1 MNVPLQNHF
10 VRIHF
15 GLLLAAVATAG
26 AIAVTAVRAVS
37 ALPSPTIAA
46 PVAVVQSQPLTQRVL
61 PASALHGFIT
71 TQPPTTVHSAQTW
84 AARVERSTT
93 PAREA
98 ARLERLGFVAGVR
111 EQLHGRFPLAAE
123 AVSVVERY
131 RTAAGAR
138 AELAYQ
144 RAAAETGWADEHV
157 TPLRGIAIPGAMGW
171 IARAP
176 HIAAVNIMF
185 SAGREFYIVGSGAAP
200 GTHGAPTAGQMIG
213 AAQLENLIANG
224 CVAKPA
230 RAAHDARQPV
240 HGMGGPPMLL
250 H

>member
-1 MNVPLQNHF
+1 MNVPLQNRLVSTHF
-10 VRIHF
+10 A
-15 GLLLAAVATAG
+15 LLLAAVATAG

-37 ALPSPTIAA
+37 SLPSLSVAA
-46 PVAVVQSQPLTQRVL
+46 PVAAVQPLPLTQRVL
-61 PASALHGFIT
+61 PDSALHGFIT
-71 TQPPTTVHSAQTW
+71 MQRPTAVHSAQTW

-98 ARLERLGFVAGVR
+98 ARLERLGFVAGIR

-131 RTAAGAR
+131 RTLAGAQ

-144 RAAAETGWADEHV
+144 RAMAETGWADEHV
-157 TPLRGIAIPGAMGW
+157 TLLRGIAIPGAVGW
-171 IARAP
+171 IARSP
-176 HIAAVNIMF
+176 HLAAVNIMF
-185 SAGREFYIVGSGAAP
+185 SVGREFYVVGSGAAP
-200 GTHGAPTAGQMIG
+200 GTRGAPTAGQMIG

-230 RAAHDARQPV
+230 PARSAA
-240 HGMGGPPMLL
+240 G
-250 H
+250 

>member
-1 MNVPLQNHF
+1 MNVPLQNRFVSTHF
-10 VRIHF
+10 A
-15 GLLLAAVATAG
+15 LLLAAVATAG

-37 ALPSPTIAA
+37 ALPSPPVAA
-46 PVAVVQSQPLTQRVL
+46 PVAAIQPLPLIQRVL

-71 TQPPTTVHSAQTW
+71 TQRPTTVHSAQTW
-84 AARVERSTT
+84 AAGVERSMT

-131 RTAAGAR
+131 RTAAGAH

-144 RAAAETGWADEHV
+144 RAMAESGWADEHV
-157 TPLRGIAIPGAMGW
+157 TPLHDLAIPSALGW
-171 IARAP
+171 ITRSP
-176 HIAAVNIMF
+176 QIAAVNIMF
-185 SAGREFYIVGSGAAP
+185 SVGRDFYIVGSGAAL
-200 GTHGAPTAGQMIG
+200 GTPGAPTAGQMIG

-230 RAAHDARQPV
+230 PAAQGAPQPV
-240 HGMGGPPMLL
+240 DGMGGPPMLL

>member
-1 MNVPLQNHF
+1 MHVQLHNRF
-10 VRIHF
+10 VSTQF
-15 GLLLAAVATAG
+15 GLVLAAVATAG
-26 AIAVTAVRAVS
+26 VIAVTAVRAVDS
-37 ALPSPTIAA
+37 LPGPPVAA
-46 PVAVVQSQPLTQRVL
+46 PVAAVQPRPLTQLVL
-61 PASALHGFIT
+61 PASALHRFIT
-71 TQPPTTVHSAQTW
+71 AQTPSTVHSAQTW
-84 AARVERSTT
+84 AARVERATT

-111 EQLHGRFPLAAE
+111 EQLHGRFPLAAQ

-131 RTAAGAR
+131 RTPTGAR

-144 RAAAETGWADEHV
+144 RTMAEAGWAVEPV
-157 TPLRGIAIPGAMGW
+157 TPLRGIAIPGAVGW
-171 IARAP
+171 IVRGP

-185 SAGREFYIVGSGAAP
+185 NAGRDVYIVGSGAAP
-200 GTHGAPTAGQMIG
+200 GTRGAPTARQMIG

-230 RAAHDARQPV
+230 PTAHHASQPL
-240 HGMGGPPMLL
+240 HGMGGRLMLL

>member
-1 MNVPLQNHF
+1 MNVPLQNRF
-10 VRIHF
+10 VSTHF
-15 GLLLAAVATAG
+15 GLLLAAVAAAG

-37 ALPSPTIAA
+37 SLPSPLIAA
-46 PVAVVQSQPLTQRVL
+46 PVGAVQPLPLTQRVL
-61 PASALHGFIT
+61 PASVLHGFIT
-71 TQPPTTVHSAQTW
+71 TQRPTTVRSAQTW

-98 ARLERLGFVAGVR
+98 LRLERLGFVAGVR
-111 EQLHGRFPLAAE
+111 QQLHGRFPLAAE

-131 RTAAGAR
+131 RTLAGAR

-144 RAAAETGWADEHV
+144 RTMAEAAWADEQV
-157 TPLRGIAIPGAMGW
+157 TPLRGIAIPGAVGW

-176 HIAAVNIMF
+176 HIAAINVMF
-185 SAGREFYIVGSGAAP
+185 SAGREFYIVGSVAAP
-200 GTHGAPTAGQMIG
+200 GTHGAPTTGQMIG

-230 RAAHDARQPV
+230 PAAHHARQPV
-240 HGMGGPPMLL
+240 HGMGSRPMLL

>member
-1 MNVPLQNHF
+1 MNVPLQNRF
-10 VRIHF
+10 VSTPF

-26 AIAVTAVRAVS
+26 LLAITAVRAVS
-37 ALPSPTIAA
+37 SLPSSRITA
-46 PVAVVQSQPLTQRVL
+46 PVAAVQPLPLTQRVL
-61 PASALHGFIT
+61 PASALHGFVT
-71 TQPPTTVHSAQTW
+71 TQRPTTVRSAQTW

-98 ARLERLGFVAGVR
+98 ARLEGLGFVAGVR
-111 EQLHGRFPLAAE
+111 EQLHGRFPLASE

-131 RTAAGAR
+131 RTLTGAR
-138 AELAYQ
+138 AELAHQ
-144 RAAAETGWADEHV
+144 RMMAETGWADEHV

-171 IARAP
+171 IARGP
-176 HIAAVNIMF
+176 HTAAVNIMF

-224 CVAKPA
+224 CVAKPTPP
-230 RAAHDARQPV
+230 AHHARQPV
-240 HGMGGPPMLL
+240 HGVGGRLMLL